1 MTVDVVKLV
10 FIFAKVFVEMFLNNL
25 FKVMKIV
32 RTFGIDAF
40 VEDEVP
46 AVFLVNEGIA
56 AVRAAQGIVF
66 IKPVVIR
73 REVGIAYFAF

>member
-10 FIFAKVFVEMFLNNL
+10 FIFAIVFEEVFLINL

-32 RTFGIDAF
+32 RAFGIDSF
-40 VEDEVP
+40 VEDKVL

-66 IKPVVIR
+66 VKPVVMG

>member
-10 FIFAKVFVEMFLNNL
+10 FIFAIVFEEVFLINL

-32 RTFGIDAF
+32 RAFGIDAF
-40 VEDEVP
+40 VEDKVL

-66 IKPVVIR
+66 VKLVVMG